1 MSHAKDWPNQTVT
14 RERKT
19 TKLTDFGKDVEEFN
33 GWLVDLVELETD
45 AHQGVGKLDQGQGH
59 LENEKEQLVV

>member
-1 MSHAKDWPNQTVT
+1 MWCVT
-14 RERKT
+14 CKGLAEPTCHEQKH
-19 TKLTDFGKDVEEFN
+19 KMTDFGKDVEEFN
-33 GWLVDLVELETD
+33 DWLVELETD